1 LSVLEKGM
9 LTGNGNVH
17 IGGPG
22 NSSAKSQAAVRL
34 LLAACAFLVVAGV
47 AELSFWRHGTT
58 TVTFM
63 HAITG
68 GGTYI
73 THTVKPNSS
82 VYQDNPGP
90 VTVILLLM
98 LTETTVSSLSLVYRV
113 VRHSPKIGV
122 AGAVVA
128 GLVGAIC
135 VLGMASVGLFILPLA
150 GLLVMLALPMSKL
163 AGDLYPVRT

>member
-1 LSVLEKGM
+1 VDRSTKKQVE
-9 LTGNGNVH
+9 
-17 IGGPG
+17 
-22 NSSAKSQAAVRL
+22 VRL
-34 LLAACAFLVVAGV
+34 VLAACTFLFVAVV

-58 TVTFM
+58 TVTYT

-68 GGTYI
+68 GGTHY
-73 THTVKPNSS
+73 THTVRPNNS

-98 LTETTVSSLSLVYRV
+98 LAAAIVSTLSVVYRV
-113 VRHSPKIGV
+113 VKHSPKIGI

-128 GLVGAIC
+128 GLVGVVC

-163 AGDLYPVRT
+163 SGDLYSTRT